1 MAEAAEVERPSG
13 SFVSVTNDGFTIE
26 SNTGTEDELRAQLGI
41 AKKPAAE
48 KLDEFEAQAE
58 KLPAQEFPTRAKL
71 RRDPSARRQ
80 SLQAEIDADVERKRV
95 AKEAA
100 DAEETRLTKVREEAR
115 TYQPP
120 RPIEQP
126 SPRAAD
132 VAKPN
137 GQAPPVYDGS
147 DPADPEPTLN
157 AFANDPSGDP
167 YTAWLLARQAH
178 TTRVE
183 WRKQQH
189 AQTQT
194 EQRKE
199 ADTVYRSRV
208 GALQE
213 KVKAHTTKDAE
224 FQKKIDPAVASYLK
238 WTTPDEQ
245 GVPLGDLVMDAPNTT
260 DLLIYFSDNKPELAR
275 ISALPS
281 LQQAMEFGQIQGMLK
296 AQTIAPASKP
306 KAISQ
311 AKPLIP
317 RVEGT
322 AAPNAD
328 DRSDEELSDEEHD
341 ARYRK
346 IRRQYR

>member
-1 MAEAAEVERPSG
+1 MAEATEVERPSG
-13 SFVSVTNDGFTIE
+13 AFVSVTNDGFTIE

-41 AKKPAAE
+41 TKKPSAE
-48 KLDEFEAQAE
+48 KPEVFEAQAE
-58 KLPAQEFPTRAKL
+58 KLPTQEFPTRAKQ
-71 RRDPSARRQ
+71 RRNPDVRRQ

-95 AKEAA
+95 AKEEA
-100 DAEETRLTKVREEAR
+100 DAEETRLTEVRKKAQ
-115 TYQPP
+115 TYQAPA
-120 RPIEQP
+120 PIAQP
-126 SPRAAD
+126 QPHAAD

-137 GQAPPVYDGS
+137 GHAAPAYDGS

-167 YTAWLLARQAH
+167 YTAWMIAKAGH
-178 TTRVE
+178 TARVE

-189 AQTQT
+189 TQTQT
-194 EQRKE
+194 EQRKQ
-199 ADTVYRSRV
+199 ADTVYHSRV

-224 FQKKIDPAVASYLK
+224 FQKRIDPAVASYLK

-275 ISALPS
+275 ISALHP

-296 AQTIAPASKP
+296 AQAATPAPKP
-306 KAISQ
+306 KPVSQ
-311 AKPLIP
+311 AKPLVP

-322 AAPNAD
+322 AAATVD
-328 DRSDEELSDEEHD
+328 DKPDEELSDEQHD
-341 ARYRK
+341 ARYAK